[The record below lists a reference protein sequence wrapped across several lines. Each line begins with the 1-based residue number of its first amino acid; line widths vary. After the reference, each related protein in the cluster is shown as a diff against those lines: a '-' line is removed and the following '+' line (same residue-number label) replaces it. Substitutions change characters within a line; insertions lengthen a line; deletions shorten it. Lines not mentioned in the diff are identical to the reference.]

1 MPSAKA
7 LAAIALTLII
17 VVPIGLGYLM
27 AIDKEPADAWETST
41 SSNISDL
48 LINNQAPYFASYKG
62 TTNNSTL
69 INGGIYAPNYVETT
83 TNYSSLPTYTTV
95 NTTTTG
101 TTTTY
106 TGIPG
111 EEIGYGADIGAGAYH
126 MPERDVYHITACY
139 IGVQSTEYPDGTDF
153 DWGVEEAYLVRDS
166 ASTWTCYWYYE
177 DSGQIQAGQP
187 IVGISQWVCV
197 GYPPGSGSTR
207 SVTVDAWDM
216 VAPHTAGT
224 TFASVSST
232 PSTVLIDSIYYPV
245 ESLNLFVSP
254 GSVKINGTEYTYE
267 TDPTVYIGVAGS
279 VVTTSTTLSGSYAN
293 PTLGWTLPSLGTAYD
308 WYNAQLN
315 NSATFYIWLPA
326 GHAVFFNES
335 LELDRI
341 GDTIYIKKDSDDV
354 ATLGNYAYAQIV
366 VSSTGYTV
374 SGLSGWPNM
383 GTPATTYN
391 TVTVDDTLGNFR
403 EVSLKAVHV
412 TGTVSS
418 PHFRVDNANSLAGY
432 YPDTLNLTFDPNTIY
447 PGTNLDI
454 YLNSIGVYGDTLTIG
469 GESFTV
475 DKTNG
480 SISVDGQTVRL
491 RHAHI
496 TAWQTDSGYAVKI
509 NGVDVTETANL
520 PTIYFGGEWSITAT
534 AYQMEKTT
542 VMQTVWHAGVFG
554 FDKTSIGAAGL
565 LTALG
570 CLIVLGMTGARSG
583 TKIGLLL
590 LVCGG
595 AAIVL
600 LTLL

>member
-1 MPSAKA
+1 
-7 LAAIALTLII
+7 
-17 VVPIGLGYLM
+17 
-27 AIDKEPADAWETST
+27 
-41 SSNISDL
+41 
-48 LINNQAPYFASYKG
+48 
-62 TTNNSTL
+62 
-69 INGGIYAPNYVETT
+69 
-83 TNYSSLPTYTTV
+83 
-95 NTTTTG
+95 
-101 TTTTY
+101 
-106 TGIPG
+106 
-111 EEIGYGADIGAGAYH
+111 
-126 MPERDVYHITACY
+126 
-139 IGVQSTEYPDGTDF
+139 
-153 DWGVEEAYLVRDS
+153 
-166 ASTWTCYWYYE
+166 
-177 DSGQIQAGQP
+177 
-187 IVGISQWVCV
+187 
-197 GYPPGSGSTR
+197 
-207 SVTVDAWDM
+207 
-216 VAPHTAGT
+216 
-224 TFASVSST
+224 
-232 PSTVLIDSIYYPV
+232 
-245 ESLNLFVSP
+245 
-254 GSVKINGTEYTYE
+254 
-267 TDPTVYIGVAGS
+267 
-279 VVTTSTTLSGSYAN
+279 
-293 PTLGWTLPSLGTAYD
+293 
-308 WYNAQLN
+308 
-315 NSATFYIWLPA
+315 
-326 GHAVFFNES
+326 
-335 LELDRI
+335 
-341 GDTIYIKKDSDDV
+341 
-354 ATLGNYAYAQIV
+354 
-366 VSSTGYTV
+366 
-374 SGLSGWPNM
+374 M

-432 YPDTLNLTFDPNTIY
+432 YPDTLNLTFDPNTVY

-509 NGVDVTETANL
+509 NGVDVTETVNL

-534 AYQMEKTT
+534 AYQMQKTT
-542 VMQTVWHAGVFG
+542 VMQTVWHAGEFG